1 MRTKIY
7 IKIIKD
13 QKLRDKIEKKIKIKI
28 MRIKNKNKMTGLW
41 LGHHE
46 FQ

>member
-13 QKLRDKIEKKIKIKI
+13 QKLRDKIEKKIKIN
-28 MRIKNKNKMTGLW
+28 IKQPK
-41 LGHHE
+41 
-46 FQ
+46 